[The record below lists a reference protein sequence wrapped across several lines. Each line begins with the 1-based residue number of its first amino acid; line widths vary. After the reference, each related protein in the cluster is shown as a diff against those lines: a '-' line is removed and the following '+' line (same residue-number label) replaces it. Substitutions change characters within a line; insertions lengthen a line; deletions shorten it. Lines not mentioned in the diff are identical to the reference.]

1 MYLPKRQK
9 SPVSRLHNAN
19 WLIRGFRPHEN
30 KTAKKTGFLTKKCR
44 LEKDPSACQ
53 RTAPLSPSFSHQKTQ
68 KAAFS
73 RKNPSSQAILRKN
86 VPFSFRFLSLSKR
99 YTPYTVKLSPSAF
112 WRCGAHRQV
121 FRLRRQQTTSTFPG
135 LPPVAAPQ
143 KRRTKAS
150 SFHTAAGL
158 LGICTRFPFDA
169 RLPAQPMPTI
179 KATSFYHIPAINATT
194 NSPFSHLLILF
205 PAVLS

>member
-1 MYLPKRQK
+1 MQTGLSGGFSSARKQNGKENRFSNKKNAVWKKIQPPVGGQHLP
-9 SPVSRLHNAN
+9 PA
-19 WLIRGFRPHEN
+19 F
-30 KTAKKTGFLTKKCR
+30 
-44 LEKDPSACQ
+44 
-53 RTAPLSPSFSHQKTQ
+53 FSHQETK
-68 KAAFS
+68 KAAFF

-86 VPFSFRFLSLSKR
+86 APFSFRFLSLSKR

-143 KRRTKAS
+143 KRRTEAS

-158 LGICTRFPFDA
+158 LGICTRFPFHA

-179 KATSFYHIPAINATT
+179 KATLFYHIPAANTT
-194 NSPFSHLLILF
+194 ANFLSLF
-205 PAVLS
+205 FDAGCSFVLS